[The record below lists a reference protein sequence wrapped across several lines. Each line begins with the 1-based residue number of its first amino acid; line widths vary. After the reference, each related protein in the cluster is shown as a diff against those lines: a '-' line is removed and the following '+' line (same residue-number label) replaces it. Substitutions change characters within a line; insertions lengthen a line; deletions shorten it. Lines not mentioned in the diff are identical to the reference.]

1 MKKTRTPSTAGG
13 DAGTALTLQTDAAKQ
28 RFAVLNIIGADVD
41 FITIDGDDPDDG
53 LITFANGDTLAM
65 SDIDRVV
72 PCFTPG
78 TAIATPKGEVA
89 VEKLKVG
96 DRILTRDNGIQKIN
110 WVAKKRLDYTQLK
123 AVRQL
128 RPILIRAR
136 AIGDG
141 LPERDMLVSPSHRM
155 LIVSNYAELYF
166 GQSEV
171 LISAK
176 HMLGME
182 GVELSDQPYITYHH
196 FMCDNHEIVLADGA
210 WSESFQPADFN
221 LKGFDADQR
230 TELFQ
235 LFPELETKEGV
246 AAYGAARQT
255 LTKRE
260 AKLLFKA

>member
-1 MKKTRTPSTAGG
+1 MKRA
-13 DAGTALTLQTDAAKQ
+13 ALLS
-28 RFAVLNIIGADVD
+28 LIGADVD
-41 FITIDGDDPDDG
+41 FITIDGDDPHAG
-53 LITFANGDTLAM
+53 HVSFANGDQLAL
-65 SDIDRVV
+65 SDIDSVV

-78 TAIATPKGEVA
+78 TRIATPNGEVT
-89 VEKLKVG
+89 VENLKVG
-96 DRILTRDNGIQKIN
+96 DRVLTRDNGIQPIT
-110 WVAKKRLDYTQLK
+110 WIAQKRLDHTQLK
-123 AVRQL
+123 AVPQL
-128 RPILIRAR
+128 RPILIKAR

-176 HMLGME
+176 HMLAMD
-182 GVELSDQPYITYHH
+182 GVEVSNQPYITYIHV
-196 FMCDNHEIVLADGA
+196 MCANHEIVLADGA

-235 LFPELETKEGV
+235 LFPDLETPEGV

-255 LTKRE
+255 LNKRE
-260 AKLLFKA
+260 AKLLFKG